1 MREVFLWFANEKSDK
16 TCRQYSH
23 KPLPYKSTMEDLII
37 THYLTI
43 PAGEL
48 QAVYSRSG
56 GPGGQNVNKV
66 NSKATLIW
74 DLNQTQSL
82 YPTTLTRLRALAA
95 SRITD
100 DGLLKIHCQVHR
112 EQSRNLQACRDLLR
126 SLVLEALKPVVVR
139 KETKP
144 SAGARRRRLA
154 DKKYTGEKKRSR
166 GEHWE

>member
-1 MREVFLWFANEKSDK
+1 
-16 TCRQYSH
+16 
-23 KPLPYKSTMEDLII
+23 MEDLNI

-43 PAGEL
+43 PASEL

-66 NSKATLIW
+66 NTKATLIW

-100 DGLLKIHCQVHR
+100 EGLLKIHCQVHR

-126 SLVLEALKPVVVR
+126 GLILEALKPVVVR

-154 DKKYTGEKKRSR
+154 DKTVAGATMRERR
-166 GEHWE
+166 QRWD

>member
-1 MREVFLWFANEKSDK
+1 
-16 TCRQYSH
+16 
-23 KPLPYKSTMEDLII
+23 MEDLSI

-43 PAGEL
+43 PATEL

-74 DLNQTQSL
+74 DLNQTQAL
-82 YPTTLTRLRALAA
+82 FPMALMRLKAMAA
-95 SRITD
+95 SRIND
-100 DGLLKIHCQVHR
+100 EGFLKIHCQVHR

-126 SLVLEALKPVVVR
+126 GLVLEAMKPVVAR

-144 SAGARRRRLA
+144 SAGARRRRLSE
-154 DKKYTGEKKRSR
+154 KKLTGEKKQGR
-166 GEHWE
+166 GQRWE

>member
-1 MREVFLWFANEKSDK
+1 
-16 TCRQYSH
+16 
-23 KPLPYKSTMEDLII
+23 MEDLNI

-43 PAGEL
+43 PASEL

-66 NSKATLIW
+66 NTKATLIW

-100 DGLLKIHCQVHR
+100 EGLLKIHCQVHR

-126 SLVLEALKPVVVR
+126 GLVLEALKPVVVR

-154 DKKYTGEKKRSR
+154 DKKVEGEKKRER
-166 GEHWE
+166 RQRWD

>member
-1 MREVFLWFANEKSDK
+1 
-16 TCRQYSH
+16 
-23 KPLPYKSTMEDLII
+23 MEDLTI

-43 PAGEL
+43 PATEL

-74 DLNQTQSL
+74 DLNQTQAL
-82 YPTTLTRLRALAA
+82 FPMALMRLKAMAA
-95 SRITD
+95 SRIND
-100 DGLLKIHCQVHR
+100 EGFLKIHCQVHR

-126 SLVLEALKPVVVR
+126 GLVLEAMKPVVVR

-144 SAGARRRRLA
+144 SAGARRRRLSE
-154 DKKYTGEKKRSR
+154 KKLTGEKKQGR
-166 GEHWE
+166 GQRWD